1 MLRWK
6 LMIGFASESWKIDPL
21 VIFLK
26 EKIPELK
33 SDNSDK
39 DIVELYAMAKDTYIE
54 ETKNVKEDE
63 VVVGSR
69 KVLKI
74 KTKL

>member
-1 MLRWK
+1 
-6 LMIGFASESWKIDPL
+6 
-21 VIFLK
+21 
-26 EKIPELK
+26 
-33 SDNSDK
+33 
-39 DIVELYAMAKDTYIE
+39 MAKDTYIE